1 MSTGLIWTISGDLA
15 TGFPV
20 KEYSVCSNLQLKDF
34 LLTFFKTL
42 FDLFFSALRFF
53 RRQIHRRVCSEVA
66 RVVWRVGEGGAR
78 DLEQVFAM
86 CLHVSEGFSK
96 DTAESVITLVLQKI
110 KLNQT
115 ALDL

>member
-1 MSTGLIWTISGDLA
+1 MSICTGGMSTGLIWTISGDLA

-78 DLEQVFAM
+78 DLEQVS
-86 CLHVSEGFSK
+86 LWISERSSC
-96 DTAESVITLVLQKI
+96 AAAVL
-110 KLNQT
+110 LF
-115 ALDL
+115 